1 MKYFLRSLNCNWEL
15 VLSALIVLFLAS
27 CETSK
32 KEQVEEEEAKPEKV
46 LNVPD
51 FSGDSAYAF
60 VEKQL
65 AFGPRV
71 PGTSE
76 HAETADYLVTKL
88 ESYGAQ
94 VQVQEFE
101 AVTFDNVEVT
111 LKNIIASFNKEN
123 NKRVLLA
130 AHWDTRPFADKDKNR
145 PYDPMVGAND
155 GASGVAVLL
164 EIARILGREEFKGL
178 GVDIIL
184 FDGEDWGNNTNVHGE
199 IPLPDG
205 LDSWYCLGSQYW
217 SKNKHEPGYSAYY
230 GILLDM
236 VGAKGSQFHMEGE
249 SMRYA
254 PSIVDKV
261 WTRAQKL
268 GYTSFFIRSK
278 KPGITDDHIFVN
290 EYAKIPMINIVHY
303 DPGHGYFGD
312 YHHTH
317 KDNLDLIS
325 KETLDAVGETVLHVL
340 YYEQEELQ

>member
-1 MKYFLRSLNCNWEL
+1 MKYFSKNFNNVVCIGLT
-15 VLSALIVLFLAS
+15 VLIGSIFGS
-27 CETSK
+27 CESSK
-32 KEQVEEEEAKPEKV
+32 KEQAEESAVVPEVV
-46 LNVPD
+46 LDVPD
-51 FSGDSAYAF
+51 FNADSAYTFIEA
-60 VEKQL
+60 QL

-71 PGTSE
+71 PGTPE
-76 HAETADYLVTKL
+76 HGNTAEFLVDKFK
-88 ESYGAQ
+88 SYGAQ

-123 NKRVLLA
+123 KKRVLLG
-130 AHWDTRPFADKDKNR
+130 AHWDTRPFADKDIDR

-164 EIARILGREEFKGL
+164 EIARILGKEEFKGL

-236 VGAKGSQFHMEGE
+236 VGAKNSQFHMEGE

-254 PSIVDKV
+254 PSIVNKV

-268 GYTSFFIRSK
+268 GYTSYFIRSK

-290 EYAKIPMINIVHY
+290 EYAKIPMINVVHY
-303 DPGHGYFGD
+303 DPAHGYFGD

-317 KDNLDLIS
+317 NDNLDLIS
-325 KETLDAVGETVLHVL
+325 RETLDAVGETVLHVL
-340 YYEQEELQ
+340 YYEQEGI